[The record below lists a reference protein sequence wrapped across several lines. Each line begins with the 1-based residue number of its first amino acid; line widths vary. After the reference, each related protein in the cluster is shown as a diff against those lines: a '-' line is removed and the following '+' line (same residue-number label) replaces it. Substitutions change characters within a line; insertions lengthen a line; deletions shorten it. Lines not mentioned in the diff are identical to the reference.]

1 MQRHVHQTGRELFQ
15 EYRGCMKSIHSRAD
29 RLADLIK
36 REVSEILLREVKDP
50 RVAMVTITH
59 ATVTSDLK
67 QAKVFFSTMKTGQ
80 ELADTITGLERAAG
94 FVQRQLGGHM
104 QLRYVPHLSFLFDDT
119 LIQAAHMD
127 KIFRELEEKEKL
139 QDQEDRTGHT
149 E

>member
-1 MQRHVHQTGRELFQ
+1 MQCHGHQTGRELFQ
-15 EYRGCMKSIHSRAD
+15 ESRDCMKSTRSRAD

-59 ATVTSDLK
+59 ATVTNDLK
-67 QAKVFFSTMKTGQ
+67 QAKVFFSTLKTGQ

-94 FVQRQLGGHM
+94 FVQRQLGEHVH
-104 QLRYVPHLSFLFDDT
+104 LRYVPHLSFLFDDT

-127 KIFRELEEKEKL
+127 QIFRELEEK
-139 QDQEDRTGHT
+139 QERSEHT

>member
-1 MQRHVHQTGRELFQ
+1 
-15 EYRGCMKSIHSRAD
+15 MKSTHLRAD

-36 REVSEILLREVKDP
+36 REVSGILLREVKDP

-59 ATVTSDLK
+59 ATVSSDLK
-67 QAKVFFSTMKTGQ
+67 QARVFFSTMKTGQ

-94 FVQRQLGGHM
+94 FVQRQLGEHL
-104 QLRYVPHLSFLFDDT
+104 QLRYVPRLTFLFDDT

-127 KIFRELEEKEKL
+127 QIFRELEEKEERG
-139 QDQEDRTGHT
+139 DHT

>member
-1 MQRHVHQTGRELFQ
+1 MQCHVRQTGRELFQ
-15 EYRGCMKSIHSRAD
+15 ESRGCMKSTHTRLD

-80 ELADTITGLERAAG
+80 ELTDTITGLERAAG
-94 FVQRQLGGHM
+94 FVQRQLAARVH
-104 QLRYVPHLSFLFDDT
+104 LRYVPHLSFLFDDS

-127 KIFRELEEKEKL
+127 QIFRELEEK
-139 QDQEDRTGHT
+139 QEHPEHT

>member
-1 MQRHVHQTGRELFQ
+1 MQCHVHQTGRELFQ
-15 EYRGCMKSIHSRAD
+15 ESHGCMKSTHSRAD

-36 REVSEILLREVKDP
+36 REVSEILLREVQDP

-80 ELADTITGLERAAG
+80 ELADTITGIERAAG
-94 FVQRQLGGHM
+94 FVQRQLGGNMH
-104 QLRYVPHLSFLFDDT
+104 LRYVPHLTFLFDDT

-127 KIFRELEEKEKL
+127 QIFRELEEKEEHA
-139 QDQEDRTGHT
+139 DHT